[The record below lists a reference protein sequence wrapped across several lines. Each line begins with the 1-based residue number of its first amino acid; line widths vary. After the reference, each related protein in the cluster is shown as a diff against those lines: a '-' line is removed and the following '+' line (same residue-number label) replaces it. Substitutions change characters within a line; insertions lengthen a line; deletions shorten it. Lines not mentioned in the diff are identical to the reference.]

1 MLSTIA
7 TPSSVKPFSGTQY
20 VAKRV
25 PALRSG
31 PMRASVVTCASE
43 DRRNK
48 LAQAV
53 LSTAAALALGCS
65 SATATELPVLAIGE
79 RISSAVTD
87 TLSNASNA
95 GGAEAPSSAP
105 NLTNALK
112 DAGRQI
118 KENTANPDSK
128 PFGISTGPLIPSATV
143 QTGQP
148 GNLRNLGRAA
158 GETFKEQTSDTAPAQ
173 AFKDQGDKAGDIDN
187 QSGYFR
193 AFNTGPSGPLGNDK
207 K

>member
-53 LSTAAALALGCS
+53 LSTAAALALVSMQRSHMSCS
-65 SATATELPVLAIGE
+65 
-79 RISSAVTD
+79 
-87 TLSNASNA
+87 
-95 GGAEAPSSAP
+95 
-105 NLTNALK
+105 
-112 DAGRQI
+112 
-118 KENTANPDSK
+118 
-128 PFGISTGPLIPSATV
+128 
-143 QTGQP
+143 
-148 GNLRNLGRAA
+148 
-158 GETFKEQTSDTAPAQ
+158 
-173 AFKDQGDKAGDIDN
+173 
-187 QSGYFR
+187 QSHVMWV
-193 AFNTGPSGPLGNDK
+193 
-207 K
+207 